1 MNMKNFISAIILSVA
16 TACGFEQEL
25 FAQEYLPQRDES
37 GKYGYKVGSIWMI
50 EPRFD
55 TAEKFSEGLAP
66 VSVEGKY
73 GYISKSGSLAIPFR
87 FDSAEQFMEGFAAVC
102 LNGKYGYIDN
112 TGKSVI
118 PYRFENAGSFNEGMA
133 PVMMNGRYGYI
144 DRTGKSV
151 IPYKFSAA
159 APFNYGIAEVS
170 LGEDTGY
177 IDKTGKWFAS
187 AAEIFSSFSGFA
199 RQYVEPKVNQ
209 WQKKGK
215 YEKTLHWQQRVT
227 EESRQKLIDSLV
239 IDARTEYIA
248 IQSKGIN
255 PEQVLGDY
263 DADGEIFMVH
273 DSKFGTLLLPVPI
286 DEAEAFEKS
295 FVQCMRN
302 PEYFIQDDGLA
313 LAAET
318 WTTPDGK
325 KYSYSND
332 RSLEFAMA
340 DIKYNFDPIKLD
352 FNDDSGPVTGSQQ
365 FSRKSISIG
374 KSDVDINIPEN
385 RKKND
390 KTFAVIIANENYQRE
405 SSVKF
410 ALNDGSTFA
419 EYCNKALGI
428 PKENIHLIKDATLNN
443 IIAEIDWV
451 TKVADAY
458 SGEAGIIFYYAGH
471 GIPDEKTGTAYIL
484 PVDGYGSNTATGYRL
499 SSLYEQ
505 LSSSKA
511 ASSIVF
517 LDACFS
523 GVQRTG
529 DILVAARGIAIK
541 AKDEKPTGNM
551 IVFSAAQG
559 DQTAYSYDEKGH
571 GMFTYYMLK
580 KLQESG
586 GDVTLGELADFVTE
600 NVSKR
605 SIVEN
610 SKSQTPNIYPSP
622 SLSMSWS
629 EMKLTK

>member
-1 MNMKNFISAIILSVA
+1 MRKGILTFACCIIGIF
-16 TACGFEQEL
+16 CCQEESHT
-25 FAQEYLPQRDES
+25 QEYFPKKDES
-37 GKYGYKVGSIWMI
+37 GKYGYMAGDIWI
-50 EPRFD
+50 IKPQFEQ
-55 TAEKFSEGLAP
+55 AGAFSDGLAP
-66 VSVEGKY
+66 VVINDKC
-73 GYISKSGSLAIPFR
+73 GYIGKDGTLVIPYR
-87 FDSAEQFMEGFAAVC
+87 FESAGIFKDGLAAVQ

-118 PYRFENAGSFNEGMA
+118 PFRFEKAGNFNNGLA
-133 PVMMNGRYGYI
+133 PVKLNNKYGYI
-144 DRTGKSV
+144 DRSGKSV
-151 IPYKFSAA
+151 IPYRYDKAD
-159 APFNYGIAEVS
+159 PFNNYGVATVTM
-170 LGEDTGY
+170 DNKYGY
-177 IDKTGKWFAS
+177 IDKTGKWYNS
-187 AAEIFSSFSGFA
+187 TAEIFRSFSGYA
-199 RQYVEPKVNQ
+199 RQYVESKVNQ

-318 WTTPDGK
+318 WTTPTGK